1 MENVAI
7 IKEEEFIK
15 LLNGGKVFIGRKPL
29 EHGQSIFTGDLS
41 DLAHGETIMTIGLG
55 RNIKSKYFFK
65 LDANI
70 PFKTIVKTVLESKL
84 NKIFALNYLFCM
96 KIPNKEIFVKKM
108 ESIME
113 D

>member
-1 MENVAI
+1 MGNIAI
-7 IKEEEFIK
+7 IKESEYKK
-15 LLNGGKVFIGRKPL
+15 LMNGGKVFIGRKPL

-41 DLAHGETIMTIGLG
+41 ALAHGETIMTKGMG
-55 RNIKSKYFFK
+55 RNANTSYFFK
-65 LDANI
+65 IDENI

-84 NKIFALNYLFCM
+84 NKIFSLNYLFCM